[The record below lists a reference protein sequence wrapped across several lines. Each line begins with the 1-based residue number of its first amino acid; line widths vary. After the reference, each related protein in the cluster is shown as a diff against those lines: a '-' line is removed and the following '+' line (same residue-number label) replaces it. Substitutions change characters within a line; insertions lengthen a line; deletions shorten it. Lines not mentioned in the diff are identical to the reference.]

1 MHGSKPSREKV
12 YPTYRPYP
20 VSSGSEGEVYS
31 PSPWSESGKTPSQ
44 SGKEAPLQ
52 DFPDLISDPFSPEWL
67 GARPVTSNDEKT
79 FRPLHLLGSLFADRL
94 DFLNRALDELQD
106 AKQERES
113 LTKNAL
119 ENLDSDIRECERSL
133 DLIVRERVLD
143 DPNYRCQAQRRLL
156 ELKRERRREALLSWR
171 DLVWL
176 KGEIRK
182 LRREIDSLGRTARPA
197 QNGETQK

>member
-1 MHGSKPSREKV
+1 MHGRRPPREKI
-12 YPTYRPYP
+12 YPTYPPYP
-20 VSSGSEGEVYS
+20 VSWDKRAESYSSDGAEHSEEKPSHVGEKL
-31 PSPWSESGKTPSQ
+31 PS
-44 SGKEAPLQ
+44 Q

-67 GARPVTSNDEKT
+67 GAGPATSNDEKT
-79 FRPLHLLGSLFADRL
+79 FRPLHLLRSLFADRL

-133 DLIVRERVLD
+133 DVLVRERVLD
-143 DPNYRCQAQRRLL
+143 DANYRCQLQRRLL

-182 LRREIDSLGRTARPA
+182 LQRDIDSLGRTARPA